1 MTPPDI
7 VPAGAAG
14 MNGSDVVPLEAVRAA
29 LDREPESA
37 DEARSEGP
45 SKLWTFWQKQIQA
58 GLQHEKNFRSEAT
71 HSERLYFGPVDDAA
85 TADPK
90 GDRVTQISEKTA
102 LIHSNIEV
110 LKPLIFSETPQ
121 PVVRRRWH
129 GDGNFDK
136 TELIGAEAVQRL
148 ATYLLDTEDFDGA
161 MIGARDDWLVAGRG
175 SARVLY
181 SVKIGKQPDPV
192 TGLPVE
198 FKEDERVVPRHT
210 EWARVLFAPAHS
222 WHNMPWVAFETP
234 MSRGMCEK
242 RFGKEKTDR
251 MAFNTKGLI
260 DSSSSVDHDDRMQ
273 ASVIGKIEET
283 GAPVPSPF
291 DTAMVWEIYNRESK
305 ETLWWS
311 NVYTDDILDAAGD
324 LLGLEEFFPMPKPLL
339 ATTKGQTMIPRP
351 DIRYYEK
358 RADEIELATK
368 KMNSI
373 LKIISVSGLI
383 PGAATDTMKDLFSGD
398 NKIIPVAE
406 WLTLM
411 QKGGVN
417 DLVQW
422 LPLAPMM
429 AALQALQMMR
439 ESAKQA
445 MFEAS
450 GISDIMRAQ
459 GDPNETATA
468 QQIKGRYAGLRLSD
482 RQRRMALFA
491 LDLLRMMIEVAVEHF
506 DTARLAEICGVMGLP
521 VTEAERQAE
530 IQRRQQI
537 AEIHA
542 QKVALYQTA
551 STIAAQE
558 QQQGKAPSIDP
569 GPPPEAPDF
578 GEPVPETS
586 WELVH
591 DRLKSDIKRKIM
603 ISIETQSTILSDEA
617 SDKEARVEFL
627 TSFSSF
633 VSQLMPL
640 MNTGVIPLKTVKELL
655 LFGIRGFPKS
665 RTLET
670 MISQIPDELPPS
682 EPVEDVQVQ
691 VAKIRAE
698 ADLQIEQMQEA
709 HDLKM
714 KGVELIAKAGE
725 MNAAPGAEHPAP
737 PEPREEK
744 ASARKKSP

>member
-102 LIHSNIEV
+102 LIHSNLEV

-129 GDGNFDK
+129 GDGKFDK
-136 TELIGAEAVQRL
+136 TELTGAEAVQRL

-181 SVKIGKQPDPV
+181 NVKIGAKPDPI

-198 FKEDERVVPRHT
+198 FKEDERVVPRHS
-210 EWARVLFAPAHS
+210 EWARVLFAPSHS
-222 WHNMPWVAFETP
+222 WHNMPWIAFETP

-242 RFGKEKTDR
+242 RFGAEKTAR

-260 DSSSSVDHDDRMQ
+260 DSSSSVDHDDRSQ
-273 ASVIGKIEET
+273 ASVIGKIEES

-291 DTAMVWEIYNRESK
+291 DTAMVWEIWDRESK
-305 ETLWWS
+305 KVLWWS

-482 RQRRMALFA
+482 RQRRMALFC

-506 DTARLAEICGVMGLP
+506 DTARLAEICGGMGLP

-537 AEIHA
+537 AELHA
-542 QKVALYQTA
+542 QKVALHQTA
-551 STIAAQE
+551 TVIAAQE
-558 QQQGKAPSIDP
+558 QQQGAAPSIDP

-617 SDKEARVEFL
+617 SDKDARVEFL
-627 TSFSSF
+627 TAFSSF